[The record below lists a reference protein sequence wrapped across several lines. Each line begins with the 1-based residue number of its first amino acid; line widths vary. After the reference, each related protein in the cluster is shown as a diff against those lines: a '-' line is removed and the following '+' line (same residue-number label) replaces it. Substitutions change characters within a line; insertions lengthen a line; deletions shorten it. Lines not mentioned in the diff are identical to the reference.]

1 MVAQLNGKF
10 MNQLAIFFSILIIIK
25 FLADVTGLTQS
36 LGMYYSGMLSKNI
49 AYTVFGLSVIFTIL
63 GIKKELSKYAI
74 ISLCLAIGIQILY
87 AVVFVVLWMLAGT
100 P

>member
-1 MVAQLNGKF
+1 MVAQLNGKL
-10 MNQLAIFFSILIIIK
+10 MNQLAIFLSICIIIK
-25 FLADVTGLTQS
+25 FVADVTGLTQP
-36 LGMYYSGMLSKNI
+36 LGIYYLGTLSTNI
-49 AYTVFGLSVIFTIL
+49 AYTAFGLAIIFTIL

-74 ISLCLAIGIQILY
+74 ISVCSAIGIQILY

>member
-1 MVAQLNGKF
+1 MVAQINGKL
-10 MNQLAIFFSILIIIK
+10 MNQIVIVLSIFILIQ

-36 LGMYYSGMLSKNI
+36 LGIYYLGTIRQSI
-49 AYTVFGLSVIFTIL
+49 TYTAFGLVVIFTVL

-74 ISLCLAIGIQILY
+74 ISLCSAIGIQIIY
-87 AVVFVVLWMLAGT
+87 IVVIVVLWMLAGT